1 VATKEIERDIGE
13 IKGVLDGIRVEID
26 NLRSDQSGIF
36 DRINALEKPVIVSQE
51 QISNINKRID
61 KICEEKEKEKED
73 ERFAKEVERSATN
86 TKLTIVGIILA
97 AIEMVIGFAFAI
109 LHV

>member
-1 VATKEIERDIGE
+1 MATKEIERDIGE

-61 KICEEKEKEKED
+61 KICEEKDKEKE
-73 ERFAKEVERSATN
+73 AERSATN
-86 TKLTIVGIILA
+86 TKLTIVGIVLA
-97 AIEMVIGFAFAI
+97 AIQFGIGLLLTI
-109 LHV
+109 IHI